1 MKQNKMRRMP
11 LGSPQVQMAKA
22 MGISP
27 AKYNRA
33 LLELKQEEIKQERKR
48 AEEVHQIQGK
58 DK

>member
-1 MKQNKMRRMP
+1 MRRMP
-11 LGSPQVQMAKA
+11 LGSSQVQMAKA

-33 LLELKQEEIKQERKR
+33 LLALKQEEIKQERER